1 MKEIVIEPTKTT
13 FGVEFNFSKG
23 KLRFTGNSYPENA
36 IEFFQPLINKLKAF
50 LKSSRKPLV
59 VVFDVNY
66 FNTSSSKYLFKIMEL
81 IDEYKKRGND
91 VQIYWHFFDGEEDM
105 LETWRE
111 LMNELDLEFS
121 VVEARPL

>member
-13 FGVEFNFSKG
+13 FGVVFNFSKG
-23 KLRFTGNSYPENA
+23 KLHFTGNSYPENA
-36 IEFFQPLINKLKAF
+36 IEFFQPLINKLKTY
-50 LKSSRKPLV
+50 LKSSRKALE
-59 VVFDVNY
+59 VVFEVNY

-81 IDEYKKRGND
+81 IDEYSKRGNE
-91 VQIYWHFFDGEEDM
+91 VKIFWHFFDGEEDM

-121 VVEARPL
+121 VVEAKSL